1 MRHAFIVVAEKDGDQ
16 LVRNKEVLHI
26 SNQGAE
32 EYTYNE
38 KKEG

>member
-1 MRHAFIVVAEKDGDQ
+1 VINAFSVVAEKDENQ

-26 SNQGAE
+26 SNQDGE